1 MISEN
6 FQFVIKALPLLG
18 KGAIITLKICMLS
31 IVIGLIAGTII
42 GVSNSKYVSCQVGKQ
57 LIQAYVALIRGTP
70 LFVQLLIIYFGLPSV
85 LHVEISAELAGII
98 TLSCN
103 SAAYLS
109 EIVRGGLNNLPTGQ
123 YEAAYVLGYSK
134 AEALFY
140 ILMPQ
145 MYKNVWPAI
154 TNEFVALI
162 KESSILMMLGVHEL
176 TKVSKDL
183 VSKELKPM
191 QIYLMTALIYFL
203 LTWVAA
209 KILKKYEVKK
219 YEHA

>member
-1 MISEN
+1 MINEN
-6 FQFVIKALPLLG
+6 VEIVIKSLPLLG
-18 KGAIITLKICMLS
+18 QGAIITLKICTIS
-31 IVIGLIAGTII
+31 IVVGLMVGTVF
-42 GVSNSKYVSCQVGKQ
+42 GVLNSKYVACQIGKQ

-70 LFVQLLIIYFGLPSV
+70 LFVQLLIIYFGLPSM
-85 LHVEISAELAGII
+85 LHVEISAELSGII
-98 TLSCN
+98 ALSCN

-109 EIVRGGLNNLPTGQ
+109 EIVRGGLNHLPTGQ

-134 AEALFY
+134 VEAIFY

-145 MYKNVWPAI
+145 MYKNVWSAI

-176 TKVSKDL
+176 TKVSKDI
-183 VSKELKPM
+183 VTKELKPM

-203 LTWVAA
+203 LTWVTA